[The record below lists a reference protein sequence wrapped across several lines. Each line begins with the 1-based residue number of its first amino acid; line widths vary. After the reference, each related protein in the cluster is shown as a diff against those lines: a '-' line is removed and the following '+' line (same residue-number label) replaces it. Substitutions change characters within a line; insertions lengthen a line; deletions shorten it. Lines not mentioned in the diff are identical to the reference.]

1 MPDTEVLG
9 TTVDP
14 KATETVGKIDG
25 VFRENADKKGTGTV
39 TYTDGTVLNFVR
51 DAFDHTDEM
60 VKKVLKN

>member
-25 VFRENADKKGTGTV
+25 VSEKTQI
-39 TYTDGTVLNFVR
+39 
-51 DAFDHTDEM
+51 
-60 VKKVLKN
+60 KKVLVLSHILTAQY